1 MTAVAA
7 EQPGHGSASPSRD
20 ALPVVLHGAVLV
32 AALACWALALTATEL
47 DDIAGLGLL
56 NALPV
61 TYYLAVALLAGGF
74 AATVSGRV
82 VRAGLAFAY
91 ILALIVV
98 LHATTAVLYD
108 EPRYVWVYKHLGV
121 IDLIAQDGAAP
132 RSLDIYANWPAFF
145 ALNAWFSRAAG
156 VSAIDYAPWAQVF
169 FNVANVAA
177 LTYVLRGLTA
187 DRRLICI
194 AAWFFVLANWIGQD
208 FLAPQAFAFLMALG
222 LAGLYLRH
230 APPPRAPTTR
240 PGHWLARIK
249 ERIARRLVPDDAP
262 SPPPL
267 ELPGPRSPRAALAL
281 GLVLFTAATM
291 SHQLS
296 PVIIIASA
304 LALAI
309 VARRLPLWV
318 PGVMIAIEVLW
329 LIPAWS
335 YVSDRYDLLALNV
348 LDRPRP
354 VGSDPELALPGVDL
368 VARGAQLT
376 VALVGVLAIIGLLR
390 RLRAGHRDLDAVLLI
405 LAPVAVT
412 PLQGYGGEGLLRSF
426 LFALPWLAFL
436 TACAC
441 VPGPATARALR
452 PARLLVASA
461 VVGTG
466 LLFAY
471 FGLEKVNRVP
481 PDDVA
486 AARWI
491 EANAPQGTLVT
502 YLAPSFP
509 ARATA
514 GYARLKLNTSPTTPN
529 LLEDGDAGG
538 LLWGAREART
548 LGNLQAANPAPE
560 HFVVVSPGQ
569 EDYLRLFG
577 FAAPGSVAA
586 VTAAMEASGDYQLV
600 YRNGEARVYRWTG

>member
-1 MTAVAA
+1 VTSVAA
-7 EQPGHGSASPSRD
+7 VPDDAHPGPAGAR
-20 ALPVVLHGAVLV
+20 ALPLVIHAAVLLAAIGCWI
-32 AALACWALALTATEL
+32 AALSATDL

-56 NALPV
+56 DALPV
-61 TYYLAVALLAGGF
+61 TYYLAVALLAAGF

-82 VRAGLAFAY
+82 VRVGLAFTY
-91 ILALIVV
+91 ILALVVV

-145 ALNAWFSRAAG
+145 ALNAWFSRASG
-156 VSAIDYAPWAQVF
+156 VSAMDYAPWAQVF

-177 LTYVLRGLTA
+177 LAYVLRGLTA
-187 DRRLICI
+187 DRRLICMG
-194 AAWFFVLANWIGQD
+194 AWFFVLANWIGQD

-230 APPPRAPTTR
+230 APPPRAPATR
-240 PGHWLARIK
+240 PGRWLAGVQ
-249 ERIARRLVPDDAP
+249 ERIGSRLTSGA
-262 SPPPL
+262 PPPPPV
-267 ELPGPRSPRAALAL
+267 ELPAPRAPRMALVL
-281 GLVLFTAATM
+281 GFALFTAATM

-296 PVIIIASA
+296 PVIITASA

-309 VARRLPLWV
+309 FVRRLPLWV
-318 PGVMIAIEVLW
+318 PGVMIAIEALW

-335 YVSDRYDLLALNV
+335 YINDRYDLLALNI

-354 VGSDPELALPGVDL
+354 VGSDPDLALPGVDL

-376 VALVGVLAIIGLLR
+376 VLLIGVLAIIGLVR
-390 RLRAGHRDLDAVLLI
+390 RLRGGHRDIEAVLLI

-412 PLQGYGGEGLLRSF
+412 PLQGYGGEAPLRGF

-441 VPGPATARALR
+441 LPGVRTSRVLR
-452 PARLLVASA
+452 PARLLVASVA
-461 VVGTG
+461 VGTC

-481 PDDVA
+481 SDDVA
-486 AARWI
+486 AAKWI
-491 EANAPQGTLVT
+491 EANAPDGTLVT
-502 YLAPSFP
+502 YIAPSFP

-538 LLWGAREART
+538 RLWGEREAES
-548 LGNLQAANPAPE
+548 LDSLLQANPAPE
-560 HFVVVSPGQ
+560 HYVVISRAQ
-569 EDYLRLFG
+569 QDYLELYG
-577 FAAPGSVAA
+577 FAAPGSVEAL
-586 VTAAMEASGDYQLV
+586 TAAINASGKYQLV
-600 YRNGEARVYRWTG
+600 HRRGDALVYRWTG